1 MDGHRPLTLADD
13 PVASIFLLLVFL
25 FSLSLWPFFLFSAS
39 DPTRE
44 TFGRRRLSLV
54 VVFLEERRRR
64 QS

>member
-25 FSLSLWPFFLFSAS
+25 FLYPFGLFSS
-39 DPTRE
+39 FLLPIQLGKLGR
-44 TFGRRRLSLV
+44 RRRLSLV